1 MNILRTC
8 TITVTCL
15 RGISKG
21 RQGFWMQGF
30 WMLDHCF
37 AEKLYSVSFL
47 HRQEVPSA
55 GGIPLHIATFTNDAT
70 GEGITSLGA
79 TVKELHRDDDSAL
92 FEVVAN
98 VVKP

>member
-15 RGISKG
+15 RGISEG
-21 RQGFWMQGF
+21 SPGF

-37 AEKLYSVSFL
+37 AEKLDSVSFL
-47 HRQEVPSA
+47 HSQEVPSA
-55 GGIPLHIATFTNDAT
+55 GGIPLHIATFNDAT

-79 TVKELHRDDDSAL
+79 TVKELHRDDDTAL

>member
-15 RGISKG
+15 RGISEG
-21 RQGFWMQGF
+21 NPGF

-37 AEKLYSVSFL
+37 AEKLDSVSFL
-47 HRQEVPSA
+47 HSQEPPDVDS
-55 GGIPLHIATFTNDAT
+55 IPRHVSTYNDTT
-70 GEGITSLGA
+70 GEGISSWGA
-79 TVKELHRDDDSAL
+79 KVKELHRDGDSAL

>member
-1 MNILRTC
+1 MNILRAA

-15 RGISKG
+15 RGISEG
-21 RQGFWMQGF
+21 RPGF

-37 AEKLYSVSFL
+37 AEKLDSVSFL
-47 HRQEVPSA
+47 HSQEAPSA
-55 GGIPLHIATFTNDAT
+55 SSIPLHIATFNDAT

-79 TVKELHRDDDSAL
+79 KVKELHRDGDSAL